1 VQEPQA
7 LDRSRGGLGLG
18 LTLVRRLV
26 ELHGG
31 SVSASSAGPGQ
42 GSEFVVRLPV
52 LATPARGGHAP
63 VGPAPASAS
72 ARRRVLIV
80 EDSADA
86 RESLRLLLELGGHV
100 VETSE
105 DGPSGLAKLRAFRP
119 EIALIDLGLPGI
131 DGYTLARIARGQ
143 PETRGIRLVALTGYG
158 QAEDQQ
164 RALAA
169 GFDLHVTK
177 PVDVAK
183 LQAVLG

>member
-1 VQEPQA
+1 
-7 LDRSRGGLGLG
+7 
-18 LTLVRRLV
+18 
-26 ELHGG
+26 
-31 SVSASSAGPGQ
+31 
-42 GSEFVVRLPV
+42 
-52 LATPARGGHAP
+52 
-63 VGPAPASAS
+63 
-72 ARRRVLIV
+72 VLIV